1 MKEVFPDA
9 DLTTSSIWSHGF
21 TALTKRKLLDLKVTS
36 VKGTSSIATLST
48 TTDSHFALLEKFC

>member
-9 DLTTSSIWSHGF
+9 DFATSSIWSHGF
-21 TALTKRKLLDLKVTS
+21 NALTNRKLLDSKVTS

-48 TTDSHFALLEKFC
+48 IDNSIFPLLAKFC